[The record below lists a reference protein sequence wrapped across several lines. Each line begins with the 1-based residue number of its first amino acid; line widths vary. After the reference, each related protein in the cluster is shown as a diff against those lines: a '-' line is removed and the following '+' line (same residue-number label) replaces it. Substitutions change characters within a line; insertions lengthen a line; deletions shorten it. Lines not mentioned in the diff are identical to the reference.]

1 MTTGTPIK
9 RDLRL
14 DNHTS
19 LTLLRPLSEAG
30 KAWMKR
36 ICPPGDDRSYY
47 HGALVLEPHDAL
59 ELTTR
64 AIDEGLT
71 FE

>member
-1 MTTGTPIK
+1 
-9 RDLRL
+9 
-14 DNHTS
+14 
-19 LTLLRPLSEAG
+19 
-30 KAWMKR
+30 MKR

-47 HGALVLEPHDAL
+47 HGASGLEPHDAL